1 LCFRIKGEN
10 STPNRMADGVSHT
23 NYALG
28 FIMCYMI
35 AGKSSWRLKS
45 LETFQAWIMNGLNE
59 MNGKLETKLIKIS

>member
-1 LCFRIKGEN
+1 
-10 STPNRMADGVSHT
+10 MADGVSHT